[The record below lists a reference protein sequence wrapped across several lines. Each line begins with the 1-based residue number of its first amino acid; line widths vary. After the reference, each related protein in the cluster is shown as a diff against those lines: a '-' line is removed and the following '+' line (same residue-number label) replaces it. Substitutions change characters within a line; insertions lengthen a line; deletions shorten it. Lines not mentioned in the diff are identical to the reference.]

1 LKCDRLVT
9 YNHHMETVF
18 RALAD
23 DSRREVLDLLFEHDG
38 RNLGEL
44 AEHFEMTRFGVMKH
58 LRVLEEAGLVAT
70 KRVGR
75 EKLHYLNPVPIRQI
89 HDRWTSKFAGRAAAT
104 LIDLKKTL
112 EEETMDLM
120 HKPTHVFEIFI
131 QTTPEHLWEALTE
144 SDFTT
149 QYYYASKIESD
160 FNPGSDFTMTLPDG
174 TEAIRGEV
182 VEAEPAKRLVT
193 TFDARWDDGVAADE
207 PSRISW
213 DIEQQ
218 GEAVKLKV
226 THNGFA
232 AETETYRQIAGGMP
246 YILSGLKT
254 LLETGKPLA
263 VART

>member
-1 LKCDRLVT
+1 
-9 YNHHMETVF
+9 METVF

-23 DSRREVLDLLFEHDG
+23 ESRREVLDLLYEREG
-38 RNLGEL
+38 RSLGEL

-58 LRVLEEAGLVAT
+58 LRVLEEAGLVST
-70 KRVGR
+70 TRVGR
-75 EKLHYLNPVPIRQI
+75 EKLHYLNPVPIRLI
-89 HDRWTSKFAGRAAAT
+89 HDRWIGKFSARVTAT
-104 LIDLKKTL
+104 LIDLKRTL
-112 EEETMDLM
+112 EEEAMDLVD
-120 HKPTHVFEIFI
+120 KPTHVFEIYI

-149 QYYYASKIESD
+149 QYYYASTIESD
-160 FNPGSDFTMTLPDG
+160 FKPGSDFRMTLPDG

-182 VEAEPAKRLVT
+182 VEAEPGKRLVT

-213 DIEQQ
+213 DIEPQ
-218 GEAVKLKV
+218 GESVKLKV
-226 THNGFA
+226 THDGFA
-232 AETETYRQIAGGMP
+232 GETETYRQVAGGMP

-263 VART
+263 VSAGAA

>member
-1 LKCDRLVT
+1 MILT
-9 YNHHMETVF
+9 MEAVF

-23 DSRREVLDLLFEHDG
+23 DSRRQMLDLLYE
-38 RNLGEL
+38 REARSLGDL
-44 AEHFEMTRFGVMKH
+44 AEHFDMTRFGVMKH
-58 LRVLEEAGLVAT
+58 LRVLEDAGLVSST
-70 KRVGR
+70 RVGR

-89 HDRWTSKFAGRAAAT
+89 HDRWIGKFSARVTAT

-112 EEETMDLM
+112 EEEAMDLVD
-120 HKPTHVFEIFI
+120 KPTHVFEIYI

-160 FNPGSDFTMTLPDG
+160 FKPGSDFSMTLPDG
-174 TEAIRGEV
+174 SEAIRGEV
-182 VEAEPAKRLVT
+182 VEAEPGKRLVT
-193 TFDARWDDGVAADE
+193 SFDARWDDGVAADP

-213 DIEQQ
+213 DIEPQ
-218 GEAVKLKV
+218 GEACKLKV
-226 THNGFA
+226 THDGFE
-232 AETETYRQIAGGMP
+232 AETETFRQIAGGMP

-263 VART
+263 VTAGA

>member
-1 LKCDRLVT
+1 V
-9 YNHHMETVF
+9 EAVF

-23 DSRREVLDLLFEHDG
+23 ESRRQMLDLLYEREG
-38 RNLGEL
+38 RALGEL

-58 LRVLEEAGLVAT
+58 LRVLEEAGLVSTA
-70 KRVGR
+70 RVGR
-75 EKLHYLNPVPIRQI
+75 EKLHYLNAVPIRQI
-89 HDRWTSKFAGRAAAT
+89 HDRWIGKFSARVTAS

-112 EEETMDLM
+112 EEEPMDLVDR
-120 HKPTHVFEIFI
+120 PSHVFEIYI
-131 QTTPEHLWEALTE
+131 QTTPEQLWEALTE

-160 FNPGSDFTMTLPDG
+160 FKPGSDFSMTLPDG

-182 VEAEPAKRLVT
+182 VEAEPGKRLVT
-193 TFDARWDDGVAADE
+193 TFDARWDAGVAADP

-218 GEAVKLKV
+218 GEACKLKV
-226 THNGFA
+226 THDGFE
-232 AETETYRQIAGGMP
+232 AETETFRQIGGGMP
-246 YILSGLKT
+246 YVLSGLKT

-263 VART
+263 ATA

>member
-1 LKCDRLVT
+1 MISS
-9 YNHHMETVF
+9 MEAVF

-23 DSRREVLDLLFEHDG
+23 PSRREVLDLLYEREG
-38 RNLGEL
+38 RSLGEL
-44 AEHFEMTRFGVMKH
+44 GEHFDMTRFGVMKH
-58 LRVLEEAGLVAT
+58 LRVLEEAGLVST
-70 KRVGR
+70 TRVGR

-89 HDRWTSKFAGRAAAT
+89 HDRWMGKFSARVTAT

-112 EEETMDLM
+112 EEEAMDLVD
-120 HKPTHVFEIFI
+120 KPTHVFEILI

-144 SDFTT
+144 SEFTT
-149 QYYYASKIESD
+149 QYYYASKVESD
-160 FNPGSDFTMTLPDG
+160 WKPGSDFRMTLPDG

-182 VEAEPAKRLVT
+182 VEAEPGKRLVT

-218 GEAVKLKV
+218 GEACKLTV
-226 THNGFA
+226 THDGFG

-254 LLETGKPLA
+254 LLETGKPLT
-263 VART
+263 VAGA